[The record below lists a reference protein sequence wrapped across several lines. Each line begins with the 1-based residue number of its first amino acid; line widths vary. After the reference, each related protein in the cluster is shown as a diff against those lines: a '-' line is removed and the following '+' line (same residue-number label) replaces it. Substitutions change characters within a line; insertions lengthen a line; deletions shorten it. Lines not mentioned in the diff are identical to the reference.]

1 MKLLKLFLLLL
12 AAVLVLGSCASWGAV
27 TAEEYFAL
35 GMAFFDLGRFEEAE
49 RWLNRARMRSRT
61 MTASEYNL
69 GRIAFETG
77 RFEDAAMYF
86 ESILRRDPNNV
97 LALQAAAFTR
107 IRTGEIER
115 ASELYERLLA
125 LVPESAD
132 DGYNHALVL
141 YAMERYE
148 EAERVLLNNAIALL
162 DNNDVMLLHAR
173 IKRRLGNPEAI
184 DTFARWLANNAADQR
199 VRHEFAQ
206 LLESRN
212 HYARALEEYRTV
224 LAALTAAS
232 VDPSRAEVRFA
243 VARLLLTVDPER
255 AEGITELTEA
265 IEDGFDDF
273 DIVEA
278 LLDDER
284 ISDSNRDRIRTIV
297 ADGRRA
303 AQAEAE
309 TERDEDDTYADED
322 YVYDWF
328 NEAE

>member
-322 YVYDWF
+322 YAYDWF

>member
-265 IEDGFDDF
+265 IEDGFNDF